1 LFVRDQLKAR
11 DLPSEYVQ
19 PLMDT
24 YEKLNTAS
32 PIEIRTLFDFWWWS
46 NFNLKYTHV
55 SNRLQLNSQQ
65 PHIAK
70 DCVKAFFD
78 TPNFQKWSV
87 NNHDKKIGTTWK
99 SYKGELKQ
107 FVFNFN
113 KDKVW
118 FTHKTKVQ
126 SLRMGVT
133 AQFVIMDSNYQL
145 YGMADRKQIIKT
157 YFGGK

>member
-1 LFVRDQLKAR
+1 
-11 DLPSEYVQ
+11 
-19 PLMDT
+19 
-24 YEKLNTAS
+24 
-32 PIEIRTLFDFWWWS
+32 
-46 NFNLKYTHV
+46 V